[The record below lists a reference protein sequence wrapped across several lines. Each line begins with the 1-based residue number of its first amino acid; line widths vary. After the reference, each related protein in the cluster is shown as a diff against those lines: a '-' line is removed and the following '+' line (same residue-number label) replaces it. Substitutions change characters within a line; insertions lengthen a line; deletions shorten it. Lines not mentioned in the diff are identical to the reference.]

1 MKEKIKIIVI
11 IVIFIAVLLLVKVAS
26 NKLEKTLDEVE
37 MTANTIVEEKQS
49 NSTTSVIASFSEG
62 NPSILSTN
70 VDEEKTGE
78 VLEVTEETSD
88 DEVLN
93 SSKRILIEFY
103 ADWCE
108 PCKTLQP
115 TLEEVAKEN
124 LDLKV
129 VKINVDENPDLATVF
144 GVNYVP
150 LLVVMENAEE
160 VNHAMGALSK
170 KEILELIK

>member
-1 MKEKIKIIVI
+1 M
-11 IVIFIAVLLLVKVAS
+11 
-26 NKLEKTLDEVE
+26 
-37 MTANTIVEEKQS
+37 
-49 NSTTSVIASFSEG
+49 
-62 NPSILSTN
+62 
-70 VDEEKTGE
+70 
-78 VLEVTEETSD
+78 
-88 DEVLN
+88 
-93 SSKRILIEFY
+93 
-103 ADWCE
+103 
-108 PCKTLQP
+108 
-115 TLEEVAKEN
+115 AKEN